1 MTLQE
6 SQQKE
11 QSAHTRNPIPIAS
24 QSRNLELLVLE
35 EKAEAL
41 RTDLLLR
48 LEEMINQMREAFD
61 KVSKTLLDTVSEW
74 EQQAIDTLKADIRDI
89 QELEN
94 EQRIRQE
101 QLRRF
106 VHATTTSFAE
116 IFNKHG
122 HHSKEQSSS
131 RLTDNMQL

>member
-1 MTLQE
+1 MFWQRSRSSCRAFKERVQREQAVCVVSVLPKERHNKPLHVGPTPSLAIMRIIQCITPLPIQMTLQE

-48 LEEMINQMREAFD
+48 LEGKHKAFFFSCRE
-61 KVSKTLLDTVSEW
+61 LLKM
-74 EQQAIDTLKADIRDI
+74 A
-89 QELEN
+89 
-94 EQRIRQE
+94 
-101 QLRRF
+101 
-106 VHATTTSFAE
+106 
-116 IFNKHG
+116 
-122 HHSKEQSSS
+122 
-131 RLTDNMQL
+131 